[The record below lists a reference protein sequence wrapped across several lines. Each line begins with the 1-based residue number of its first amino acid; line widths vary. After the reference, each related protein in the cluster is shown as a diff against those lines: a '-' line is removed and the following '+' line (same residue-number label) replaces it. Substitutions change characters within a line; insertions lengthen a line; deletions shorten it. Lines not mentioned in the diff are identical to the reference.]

1 MSISNS
7 RGFRSDASGRATPG
21 NLELSNRQ
29 FVFPGKPDSQG
40 RGLASR
46 MMFGS
51 IRSILGRVSN
61 QTKAKLVFNVPR
73 PSLVLE
79 WDTLSR

>member
-1 MSISNS
+1 
-7 RGFRSDASGRATPG
+7 
-21 NLELSNRQ
+21 
-29 FVFPGKPDSQG
+29 
-40 RGLASR
+40 